1 MSIDPKERRLQGIR
15 LFKNADSTAIAHLA
29 SVADEV
35 DVKAGNHLIKEGH
48 NHHELYVIEHG
59 TAAVFIEGTEVAEI
73 PEGELVGEMGY
84 FVRHPASA
92 TVTAKTDLVVL
103 VIPFSRFEQVLE
115 ENPALVRSMLNEFAK
130 RLYATDRKLH

>member
-1 MSIDPKERRLQGIR
+1 MTIDAKMRRLQDVS
-15 LFKNADSTAIAHLA
+15 LFKDADSAAITHLA

-35 DVKAGNHLIKEGH
+35 NVKAGSHLIEEGH
-48 NHHELYVIEHG
+48 SHHELYVIEHG
-59 TAAVFIEGTEVAEI
+59 TAAVFIEGAEVAEI

-92 TVTAKTDLVVL
+92 TVTAKTDLVVF
-103 VIPFSRFEQVLE
+103 VIPFSRFEQVLG
-115 ENPALVRSMLNEFAK
+115 ENPALVRSMLNEFAQ